1 MPYDETGKWDIVP
14 YNSPVFPIHAA
25 LLYTSKVLFISGSG
39 NCVPRF
45 NNNLFTSALWD
56 YQDNTFK
63 VFQTPSDIF
72 CSGHSFLPDGKLVV
86 AGGTLQYDPFK
97 GLRDTYLFDPAQEEW
112 RRVQQMADGRWYP
125 TLVTLGNG
133 RVLAIS
139 GTSTTPDQVNRMTE
153 RYSKSR
159 GWESLGDGPVWP
171 LYPYLFL
178 LADGRIFYSG
188 GHFSN
193 RNEPIPGWLDL
204 TTNTFTP
211 MSSLPPDF
219 DLDSRD
225 QCSSVLLPPA
235 QDQKVMII
243 SGGSPATPSVFKAD
257 LSVSNPVYQ
266 AANSLHTGRMHL
278 NAVILPDRTVFVCG
292 GSRIAEDPA
301 TAENKPEIYDP
312 STGVWTLIEQPA
324 SVIRLYHS
332 IALLLPDGRVVT
344 AGSNPKRC
352 NDGPNPTQYYPQ
364 NEEYRI
370 EIYSPPYLFEDDR
383 PVDDEDG
390 NRPVIKRAPEKIE
403 YGDSFNIRVER
414 SNRDTIKWIHLI
426 RPMATTHS
434 LETEQRLVDLP
445 FKTRGGRSSSV
456 VRIDSVPSNR
466 NLLPPG
472 WYMLFVVVE
481 RESNNNSKTI
491 RIPSVSK
498 WVRVT

>member
-1 MPYDETGKWDIVP
+1 MIYNLCHQRRINFYLKISIYSSYYMPYDETGKWDIVP

-112 RRVQQMADGRWYP
+112 RRVQQMTDGRWYP

-139 GTSTTPDQVNRMTE
+139 GTSTTPDRVNRMTE

-204 TTNTFTP
+204 
-211 MSSLPPDF
+211 
-219 DLDSRD
+219 
-225 QCSSVLLPPA
+225 
-235 QDQKVMII
+235 KI
-243 SGGSPATPSVFKAD
+243 
-257 LSVSNPVYQ
+257 
-266 AANSLHTGRMHL
+266 
-278 NAVILPDRTVFVCG
+278 
-292 GSRIAEDPA
+292 
-301 TAENKPEIYDP
+301 
-312 STGVWTLIEQPA
+312 
-324 SVIRLYHS
+324 
-332 IALLLPDGRVVT
+332 LLLLCLHYLQILILILVT
-344 AGSNPKRC
+344 NVLAC
-352 NDGPNPTQYYPQ
+352 YY
-364 NEEYRI
+364 
-370 EIYSPPYLFEDDR
+370 
-383 PVDDEDG
+383 
-390 NRPVIKRAPEKIE
+390 
-403 YGDSFNIRVER
+403 
-414 SNRDTIKWIHLI
+414 HL
-426 RPMATTHS
+426 H
-434 LETEQRLVDLP
+434 
-445 FKTRGGRSSSV
+445 KT
-456 VRIDSVPSNR
+456 
-466 NLLPPG
+466 
-472 WYMLFVVVE
+472 
-481 RESNNNSKTI
+481 K
-491 RIPSVSK
+491 K
-498 WVRVT
+498 